1 MSGLLDRIACG
12 TSTESDVYRVAAIIR
27 QRDECRKVLKRIA
40 ERCDGEARE
49 WAVRALDEIFD
60 EHIE

>member
-1 MSGLLDRIACG
+1 M
-12 TSTESDVYRVAAIIR
+12 SDVYRVAAIIR
-27 QRDECRKVLKRIA
+27 QRDGCRKVLKRIA

-49 WAVRALDEIFD
+49 WAVRAPDEIFD